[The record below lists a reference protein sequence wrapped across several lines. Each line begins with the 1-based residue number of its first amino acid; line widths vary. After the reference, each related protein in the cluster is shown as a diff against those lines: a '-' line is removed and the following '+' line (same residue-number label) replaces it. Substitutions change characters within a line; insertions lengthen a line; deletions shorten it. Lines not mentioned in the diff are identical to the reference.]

1 MSKGVENNQPIK
13 TSFFFFLNIEHVS
26 ARNAARPS
34 KILMAIGADDHSREF
49 SDS

>member
-1 MSKGVENNQPIK
+1 MSKGVENNQLIK
-13 TSFFFFLNIEHVS
+13 AYFLKIMEHVS
-26 ARNAARPS
+26 VQNAARPS

>member
-1 MSKGVENNQPIK
+1 MSKGVEYNQLIK
-13 TSFFFFLNIEHVS
+13 TSFFLNIEHVS
-26 ARNAARPS
+26 VQNAARPS